1 MKTRHEL
8 TPVCPLLV
16 IFLPLFLFN
25 LRDFG
30 DALPAGLFHI
40 LRVRLHL
47 SESALALLLQVLGVL
62 VCVWTRRISMVR
74 RPVSI
79 PAE

>member
-30 DALPAGLFHI
+30 DALLAGLLHV

-47 SESALALLLQVLGVL
+47 GESSLALLL
-62 VCVWTRRISMVR
+62 
-74 RPVSI
+74 
-79 PAE
+79 